1 MAKHNTKYIGLDVH
15 KDTITIA
22 IADQD
27 RNGDVRVYGTINN
40 DMNSLNKIIRKLL
53 STGTDLQFVYEAGPC
68 GYNIYRYLTGN
79 GFNCIVAAPSLIPK
93 KNGDRIKND
102 PRDAKDLARLHRS
115 GELTAVRVPEPEDE
129 AVRDLCRARDDVRK
143 SLSKAKQRLKAFLL
157 RHNIVYTGKSK
168 WSKQYFQWLANLQM
182 PHRAQYI
189 ALQEYIDAVHEST
202 KRIARI
208 TEQLREVAQQWRFAD
223 VVAGLQALRGISF
236 LAAVTTVAE
245 VGDLRRFQN
254 PKELMAFLG
263 LVPSQHSSGNKV
275 KHGSITKA
283 GNSHAR
289 RILVESA
296 WTYRL
301 PARLTQYLLKRQEGL
316 SKNIREIA
324 WKAQLRLCG
333 RYKKLLAKNKPKQ
346 VVVTAIARELVGFIW
361 AIANEVQVPSYKSC

>member
-1 MAKHNTKYIGLDVH
+1 MEKHNSRFIGLDVH
-15 KDTITIA
+15 KETITIA
-22 IADQD
+22 IADQNRD
-27 RNGDVRVYGTINN
+27 GEVRVYGTINN

-53 STGTDLQFVYEAGPC
+53 STGADLHFVYEAGPC

-93 KNGDRIKND
+93 KSGDRIKND

-115 GELTAVRVPEPEDE
+115 GELTAVTVPEPEDE

-143 SLSKAKQRLKAFLL
+143 SLSKAKQRLQAFLL
-157 RHNIVYTGKSK
+157 RHNIAYTGKSK
-168 WSKQYFQWLANLQM
+168 WSKQHFQWLADLKM
-182 PHRAQYI
+182 PHSAQYI
-189 ALQEYIDAVHEST
+189 ALQEYIEAVHESR

-208 TEQLREVAQQWRFAD
+208 TEQLREVAGQWRFAE
-223 VVAGLQALRGISF
+223 VVTALQALRGISF

-254 PKELMAFLG
+254 PNELMAFLG
-263 LVPSQHSSGNKV
+263 LVPSQHSSGNKI
-275 KHGSITKA
+275 KHGAMTKT

-301 PARLTQYLLKRQEGL
+301 PARLTKYLLKRQEGL
-316 SKNIREIA
+316 SKSIREIA
-324 WKAQLRLCG
+324 WKAQLRLCS
-333 RYKKLLAKNKPKQ
+333 RYRRLLAKNKPKQ
-346 VVVTAIARELVGFIW
+346 VVVAAIARELVGFIW
-361 AIANEVQVPSYKSC
+361 AIAHEVPTPC